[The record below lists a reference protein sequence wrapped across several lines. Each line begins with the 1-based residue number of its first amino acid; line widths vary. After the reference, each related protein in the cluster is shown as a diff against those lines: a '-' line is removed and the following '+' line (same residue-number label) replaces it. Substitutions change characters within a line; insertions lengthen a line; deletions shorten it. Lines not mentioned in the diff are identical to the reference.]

1 MNQMMR
7 KIVVGIISTSLLG
20 CAMGHRDPVE
30 IKQTLNQSINESN
43 SRALDELPAS
53 VQDDLMP
60 ELGNDGFDNSDKT
73 LKRFRIQA
81 NQVEARAFFAS
92 LVKGTEFSVAVHPNV
107 AGRIT
112 LNVSDV
118 TLDDI
123 LSVVQD
129 MYGYDVVKTG
139 KVIQVYPA
147 GLRTVTI
154 PVDYIQFQRSGRS
167 LTSIVTGSITS
178 NESSGGA
185 NRNSESSSKRS
196 EDGSNSSSSSQ
207 VSTSSNGGTRIETLT
222 ESNFWP
228 LLQQAVSRLIGSGD
242 GQSVVVTP
250 QASVI
255 TVRAYPDEIREVR
268 QFLGVSQQRMQRQVI
283 LETKILEVT
292 LSDGYQQGINWSRMF
307 TSSGTQYQISSGSI
321 SKDGS
326 GNILT
331 ETLPGLN
338 AIGSLLGGQS
348 NMVVS
353 GGSFEAVLSFMS
365 TQGDLNVLSSPRVTA
380 ANNQKAV
387 IKVGSDEYYVTAMS
401 SVAGSGDS
409 ANVAPEVTLTP
420 FFSGISLDVTPQID
434 DNGNVFLHVHPAVIE
449 VETDVKNLNLGGGF
463 ANVSLPL
470 AKSSIRESDSVIRA
484 RDGDVV
490 VIGGLM
496 KSNTIDRVS
505 KVPFLGDIPA
515 LGHLFRNTN
524 KLTQKTELVILL
536 KPTVVGVNTWQKEL
550 ERSRDLLQEWFP
562 E

>member
-1 MNQMMR
+1 MMR
-7 KIVVGIISTSLLG
+7 KIVVGIISASLLG

-292 LSDGYQQGINWSRMF
+292 LSDGYQQGINWSKMF
-307 TSSGTQYQISSGSI
+307 TSSGGTQYQIGSGAI
-321 SKDGS
+321 TKDDN

-331 ETLPGLN
+331 QTLPGLSS
-338 AIGSLLGGQS
+338 IGSLLGGQS

-353 GGSFEAVLSFMS
+353 GGIFEAVLSFMS

-434 DNGNVFLHVHPAVIE
+434 DDGNVFLHVHPAVIE
-449 VETDVKNLNLGGGF
+449 VETDVKNLKLGGNF
-463 ANVSLPL
+463 SDVSLPL

>member
-1 MNQMMR
+1 MMR

-292 LSDGYQQGINWSRMF
+292 LSDGYQQGINWSKMF
-307 TSSGTQYQISSGSI
+307 TSSGGTQYQIGSGAI
-321 SKDGS
+321 TKDDN

-331 ETLPGLN
+331 QTLPGLSS
-338 AIGSLLGGQS
+338 IGSLLGGQS

-434 DNGNVFLHVHPAVIE
+434 DDGNVFLHVHPAVIE
-449 VETDVKNLNLGGGF
+449 VETDVKNLKLGGNF
-463 ANVSLPL
+463 SDVSLPL

>member
-1 MNQMMR
+1 MMR
-7 KIVVGIISTSLLG
+7 KIVVGVISASLLG

-30 IKQTLNQSINESN
+30 IKQTLNQSINASN

-167 LTSIVTGSITS
+167 LTSIVTSSVT
-178 NESSGGA
+178 SSG
-185 NRNSESSSKRS
+185 
-196 EDGSNSSSSSQ
+196 SSSSSK
-207 VSTSSNGGTRIETLT
+207 SSSSSSDSSSNASGSSKDSSTTASGGTRIDTVT

-292 LSDGYQQGINWSRMF
+292 LSDGYQQGINWSNL
-307 TSSGTQYQISSGSI
+307 SASIGNSGSVVI
-321 SKDGS
+321 DRTGPS
-326 GNILT
+326 
-331 ETLPGLN
+331 TLPGLD
-338 AIGSLLGGQS
+338 AIGSLLKGQTNVTLS
-348 NMVVS
+348 D
-353 GGSFEAVLSFMS
+353 GSFEAVLSFMS

-449 VETDVKNLNLGGGF
+449 VETDVKNLNLGGNY
-463 ANVSLPL
+463 ADVSLPL

>member
-1 MNQMMR
+1 MR
-7 KIVVGIISTSLLG
+7 KIVVGVISTSLLG

-53 VQDDLMP
+53 VQEDLMP
-60 ELGNDGFDNSDKT
+60 ELGNDGLDNSDKT

-92 LVKGTEFSVAVHPNV
+92 LVKGTEFSVAVHPHV

-167 LTSIVTGSITS
+167 FTSIVTSSVT
-178 NESSGGA
+178 SSGSSG
-185 NRNSESSSKRS
+185 SSSSSK
-196 EDGSNSSSSSQ
+196 SNSSSSDS
-207 VSTSSNGGTRIETLT
+207 SSNSSGSSKDSSTTAGGGTRIDTIT

-292 LSDGYQQGINWSRMF
+292 LSDGYQQGINWSNL
-307 TSSGTQYQISSGSI
+307 SSSIGNSGSVVI
-321 SKDGS
+321 DRTGLS
-326 GNILT
+326 
-331 ETLPGLN
+331 TLPGLD
-338 AIGSLLGGQS
+338 AIGSLLKGQTNVTLS
-348 NMVVS
+348 D
-353 GGSFEAVLSFMS
+353 GSFEAVLSFMS

-449 VETDVKNLNLGGGF
+449 VETDVKNLNLGGNY
-463 ANVSLPL
+463 ADVSLPL

-515 LGHLFRNTN
+515 LGHLFRNTS